1 MATAKKKPVA
11 KKATATKKPTA
22 KKAPAKKA
30 TAKKATAKTPAKK
43 TTAKA
48 KSKPSAGRQITTRRP
63 DSNQPPTVNL
73 VNSITDD
80 VLYLMTELNNYA
92 ANLRAL
98 DRQRHNGV
106 GLRRLGFIEAAFR
119 LSSKFPQYF
128 PHWLNTAKFQ
138 ADLDLFNAV
147 RSLVEVCRSLEEKAW
162 NINVEAADM
171 VYTDAL
177 EYYSQVQ
184 DAAER
189 RIDSA
194 ESIYNELN
202 DFFRRGSYKGDEP
215 TEKEVLRDMKA
226 LMHGRKDGKVV
237 VENVKP
243 KMTGG
248 KHKVIDEKF
257 TDSAEFKETKNGSIT
272 E

>member
-11 KKATATKKPTA
+11 KKATTKKPA
-22 KKAPAKKA
+22 KKPAPKKATNAKAKPKSPAKK
-30 TAKKATAKTPAKK
+30 PAP
-43 TTAKA
+43 KA
-48 KSKPSAGRQITTRRP
+48 KNAITTRRP

-73 VNSITDD
+73 VNSITQD
-80 VLYLMTELNNYA
+80 VLYLITELSNYA

-119 LSSKFPQYF
+119 LSTKFPQYF

-162 NINVEAADM
+162 NINVEASDM

-194 ESIYNELN
+194 ESIYNELHG
-202 DFFRRGSYKGDEP
+202 FFRSHGNRNRDEP
-215 TEKEVLRDMKA
+215 TEQEVERDVKA
-226 LMHGRKDGKVV
+226 LLKGKKDGKVV
-237 VENVKP
+237 VENIKP
-243 KMTGG
+243 KMAGG
-248 KHKVIDEKF
+248 KHKVIDETFKD
-257 TDSAEFKETKNGSIT
+257 TAEFKETAEASIK